1 MTVMIIKI
9 GVLHNRY
16 TIHNFN
22 NKKKNVKIITRKEY
36 EVFLKLGKSI
46 PYIYY
51 YIDHTHI
58 THTISCFLI
67 YEI

>member
-22 NKKKNVKIITRKEY
+22 NKKKKCQDYNKER
-36 EVFLKLGKSI
+36 I
-46 PYIYY
+46 
-51 YIDHTHI
+51 
-58 THTISCFLI
+58 
-67 YEI
+67 